1 MIWHIA
7 KKEIYHNLMTLRFVL
22 MIILLPVLM
31 LANALIYGFGDSGY
45 REEVNTYNRA
55 MESRLSYVKNNA
67 QKSLGRL
74 AMRGPG
80 EIYKRPSRF
89 KFCADGAAELIPNSI
104 PLSER
109 AGAGRGGGTVV
120 EEYSWREVWT
130 FEYLPSN
137 HSSDA
142 TTLIKIDWVFIGIF
156 MSFFVILFTFDAI
169 AGERVHGT
177 LSLMMSNQISRAQM
191 LLAKYLGAFFTLMVP
206 LTIGILMNLLIIYL
220 SGNIPFGSG
229 ASLPSNGWGPWFRI
243 FGMVGLFALHISIF
257 ILLGL
262 FFSSRVSNA
271 ITSLVWLLLT
281 WVCLAFIF
289 PSLLGLFVGTLDP
302 IPSIEIV
309 SSRKRTQLASI
320 ENEFRPTELL
330 EVTKLSEAPS
340 PDNPSVTRRWATYFT
355 RRHET
360 KTRIADEHV
369 DQQLK
374 QVQLARE
381 LTQISPIACFQYAM
395 EGLANTGIV
404 SYMNF
409 VKQVQR
415 YRQTFI
421 DFIKTED
428 RGDPDS
434 LHIYPVREGLSQ
446 KPVDPNAVPRFKEHI
461 SYQSVIFPVG
471 LLILFNVL
479 FFTAAQLSFLKCDL
493 K

>member
-1 MIWHIA
+1 MIWHVA
-7 KKEIYHNLMTLRFVL
+7 KKEIHHNLMTLRFVL

-31 LANALIYGFGDSGY
+31 VANALIYGFGDSGY
-45 REEVNTYNRA
+45 KEEVNTYHRA
-55 MESRLSYVKNNA
+55 MESRLSLVKDYA
-67 QKSLGRL
+67 EESLGKL

-80 EIYKRPSRF
+80 EIYKQPSPF
-89 KFCADGAAELIPNSI
+89 KFCADGTDELIPRSI
-104 PLSER
+104 PIVGS
-109 AGAGRGGGTVV
+109 GAARGGGVTTA
-120 EEYSWREVWT
+120 YHWRELWAL
-130 FEYLPSN
+130 EYLPSN
-137 HSSDA
+137 HGSDA
-142 TTLIKIDWVFIGIF
+142 TTRIKIDWVFIGIF

-169 AGERVHGT
+169 AGERAQGT
-177 LSLMMSNQISRAQM
+177 LSLMMSNQISRGQM
-191 LLAKYLGAFFTLMVP
+191 LFAKYLGAFFTLMVP

-220 SGNIPFGSG
+220 SESIPLSSG
-229 ASLPSNGWGPWFRI
+229 DWLKI
-243 FGMVGLFALHISIF
+243 LGMVGLFALHISIF
-257 ILLGL
+257 IFLGL

-309 SSRKRTQLASI
+309 ASRKRTQLANI
-320 ENEFRPTELL
+320 EDEFRPMELL

-340 PDNPSVTRRWATYFT
+340 PDNPSATRRWATYFT
-355 RRHET
+355 RKYET
-360 KTRIADEHV
+360 RTQIADTHV
-369 DQQLK
+369 DQQFR
-374 QVQLARE
+374 QVRLARE

-409 VKQVQR
+409 VKQVRR
-415 YRQTFI
+415 YRQAFT

-428 RGDPDS
+428 RNDPES

-446 KPVDPNAVPRFKEHI
+446 KPVDPNAVPRFEERP
-461 SYQSVIFPVG
+461 SYQSVLLPVG
-471 LLILFNVL
+471 LLILFNIL

>member
-31 LANALIYGFGDSGY
+31 VANALIYGFGDSGY
-45 REEVNTYNRA
+45 REEVNTYTLA
-55 MESRLSYVKNNA
+55 MERRLSRVKDDA
-67 QKSLGRL
+67 EESLGRL

-89 KFCADGAAELIPNSI
+89 KFCADGAAELIPNAI
-104 PLSER
+104 PI
-109 AGAGRGGGTVV
+109 AAHGGGRGGSGGVA
-120 EEYSWREVWT
+120 EDYSWREVWT
-130 FEYLPSN
+130 LEYLPSN
-137 HSSDA
+137 HGSDA

-169 AGERVHGT
+169 AGERAKGT
-177 LSLMMSNQISRAQM
+177 LSLMMSNQISRGQM
-191 LLAKYLGAFFTLMVP
+191 LFAKYLGTFFTLMVP
-206 LTIGILMNLLIIYL
+206 LIIGILMNLLVIYL
-220 SGNIPFGSG
+220 SGNIPFDAGSW
-229 ASLPSNGWGPWFRI
+229 LRI
-243 FGMVGLFALHISIF
+243 VGMIGLFALHISIF
-257 ILLGL
+257 IFLGL

-302 IPSIEIV
+302 IPSIEII
-309 SSRKRTQLASI
+309 SSRKRAQLANI
-320 ENEFRPTELL
+320 EDEFRPTELL
-330 EVTKLSEAPS
+330 ETTKLSEAPA
-340 PDNPSVTRRWATYFT
+340 PDNPSAARRWATYFT

-360 KTRIADEHV
+360 KTRIADQHV
-369 DQQLK
+369 DQQLR
-374 QVQLARE
+374 QVKLARE
-381 LTQISPIACFQYAM
+381 LTQISPIVCFQYAM

-409 VKQVQR
+409 VKQVRR

-428 RGDPDS
+428 RNDPES

-446 KPVDPNAVPRFKEHI
+446 KPVDPNAIPRFEERI

-471 LLILFNVL
+471 LLFLFNILFFSV
-479 FFTAAQLSFLKCDL
+479 AQLSFLKCDL

>member
-1 MIWHIA
+1 
-7 KKEIYHNLMTLRFVL
+7 MTLRFVL

-31 LANALIYGFGDSGY
+31 VANALIYGFGDSGY
-45 REEVNTYNRA
+45 REEVDTYNLG
-55 MESRLSYVKNNA
+55 MERRLSRVKEDA
-67 QKSLGRL
+67 ETSLGKL

-89 KFCADGAAELIPNSI
+89 KFCADGTDELIPNAIS
-104 PLSER
+104 LSER
-109 AGAGRGGGTVV
+109 AGGGRGGGAAV

-137 HSSDA
+137 HGSDA

-156 MSFFVILFTFDAI
+156 MSFFVILFTFDAV
-169 AGERVHGT
+169 AGERAQGT

-191 LLAKYLGAFFTLMVP
+191 LFAKYLGAFFTLMVP
-206 LTIGILMNLLIIYL
+206 LTIGILMNLLVIYL
-220 SGNIPFGSG
+220 SGNIPFDSG
-229 ASLPSNGWGPWFRI
+229 DWFRI
-243 FGMVGLFALHISIF
+243 LGMVGLFALHISIF

-309 SSRKRTQLASI
+309 SSRKRAQLANI
-320 ENEFRPTELL
+320 ENEFRPMELL
-330 EVTKLSEAPS
+330 EVTKLSKAPS
-340 PDNPSVTRRWATYFT
+340 PDNPSATRRWATYFT

-360 KTRIADEHV
+360 KTRIADQHV

-381 LTQISPIACFQYAM
+381 LTQISPIVCFQYAM

-404 SYMNF
+404 SYMDF
-409 VKQVQR
+409 VKQVRR

-428 RGDPDS
+428 KSDPDS

-446 KPVDPNAVPRFKEHI
+446 KPVDPNAVPRFEEYTSH
-461 SYQSVIFPVG
+461 QSVIFPVG
-471 LLILFNVL
+471 LLILFNIL
-479 FFTAAQLSFLKCDL
+479 SFTVAQLSFLKCDL

>member
-1 MIWHIA
+1 MVWQIA
-7 KKEIYHNLMTLRFVL
+7 KKEIHHNLMTLRFVL

-45 REEVNTYNRA
+45 REEVDTYNLATER
-55 MESRLSYVKNNA
+55 RLSRVKDDA
-67 QKSLGRL
+67 ETSLGRL

-89 KFCADGAAELIPNSI
+89 KFCADGADELIPNSI

-109 AGAGRGGGTVV
+109 AGAGRGGGIAA
-120 EEYSWREVWT
+120 EEYNWREVWT
-130 FEYLPSN
+130 LEYLPSN
-137 HSSDA
+137 HGSDA

-191 LLAKYLGAFFTLMVP
+191 LLAKYLGAFVTLMVP
-206 LTIGILMNLLIIYL
+206 LTLGILMNLLIIYL
-220 SGNIPFGSG
+220 SGSIPFNS
-229 ASLPSNGWGPWFRI
+229 SDCLRI
-243 FGMVGLFALHISIF
+243 LGMVGLFALHISIF
-257 ILLGL
+257 IFLGL

-281 WVCLAFIF
+281 WVGLAFIF

-309 SSRKRTQLASI
+309 SSRKRAQLSNI
-320 ENEFRPTELL
+320 EDEFQPMETLTL
-330 EVTKLSEAPS
+330 TKLSEAPA
-340 PDNPSVTRRWATYFT
+340 PDNPSATRRWATYLT

-360 KTRIADEHV
+360 KTRISDEHV
-369 DQQLK
+369 DQQLM
-374 QVQLARE
+374 QVRLARE
-381 LTQISPIACFQYAM
+381 LTQISPIVCFQYAM
-395 EGLANTGIV
+395 EGLSNTGIV
-404 SYMNF
+404 SYMDF
-409 VKQVQR
+409 VKQVRR

-428 RGDPDS
+428 KSDPDS

-446 KPVDPNAVPRFKEHI
+446 KPVDPNAIPRFEEQV
-461 SYQSVIFPVG
+461 SYQSVLFPVG
-471 LLILFNVL
+471 LLILFNAL

>member
-22 MIILLPVLM
+22 MIILLPLLM
-31 LANALIYGFGDSGY
+31 VANALIYGFGDSGY
-45 REEVNTYNRA
+45 REEVNTYHRA
-55 MESRLSYVKNNA
+55 MESRLSYVNNNA
-67 QKSLGRL
+67 QESLGRL

-80 EIYKRPSRF
+80 EIYKQPSPF
-89 KFCADGAAELIPNSI
+89 KFCADGTDELIPRSI
-104 PLSER
+104 PIVGS
-109 AGAGRGGGTVV
+109 GAARGGGVTTA
-120 EEYSWREVWT
+120 YSWRELWSL
-130 FEYLPSN
+130 EYLPSN
-137 HSSDA
+137 HGSDA

-169 AGERVHGT
+169 AGERAYGT
-177 LSLMMSNQISRAQM
+177 LSLMMSNQISRGQM
-191 LLAKYLGAFFTLMVP
+191 LFAKYLGAFFTLMVP
-206 LTIGILMNLLIIYL
+206 LVIGILMNLLIIYL
-220 SGNIPFGSG
+220 SESILFSSGSP
-229 ASLPSNGWGPWFRI
+229 LPSNGWGPRLRI
-243 FGMVGLFALHISIF
+243 LGMVGLFALHISIF
-257 ILLGL
+257 IFLGL

-309 SSRKRTQLASI
+309 SSRKRTQLANI
-320 ENEFRPTELL
+320 EDEYRPMELL

-340 PDNPSVTRRWATYFT
+340 PDNPSATRRWATYFT
-355 RRHET
+355 RRYET
-360 KTRIADEHV
+360 RTQIADTHV
-369 DQQLK
+369 DQQFR
-374 QVQLARE
+374 QVRLARE
-381 LTQISPIACFQYAM
+381 LTQISPIVCFQYAM
-395 EGLANTGIV
+395 EGLADTGIV

-409 VKQVQR
+409 VKQVRR

-428 RGDPDS
+428 RNDPDS

-446 KPVDPNAVPRFKEHI
+446 KPVDPNAVPRFEERM
-461 SYQSVIFPVG
+461 SYQNVIFPVG

>member
-7 KKEIYHNLMTLRFVL
+7 KKEIHHNLMTLRFVL

-31 LANALIYGFGDSGY
+31 VANALIYGFGDGGY
-45 REEVNTYNRA
+45 REEVDTYNLA
-55 MESRLSYVKNNA
+55 MERRLFGVKDDA
-67 QKSLGRL
+67 EESLGRL

-89 KFCADGAAELIPNSI
+89 KFCADGADELIPRSI
-104 PLSER
+104 PISER
-109 AGAGRGGGTVV
+109 AGGGRGGDAA

-137 HSSDA
+137 HGSDA
-142 TTLIKIDWVFIGIF
+142 TTLIKIDWVFIGTF
-156 MSFFVILFTFDAI
+156 MSFFVIMFTFDAI

-191 LLAKYLGAFFTLMVP
+191 LLAKYLGAFLTLMVP
-206 LTIGILMNLLIIYL
+206 LAIGILMNLLIIYI
-220 SGNIPFGSG
+220 SGNIRFDLADWLSI
-229 ASLPSNGWGPWFRI
+229 L
-243 FGMVGLFALHISIF
+243 GMVGLLALHISIF

-289 PSLLGLFVGTLDP
+289 PSLIGLFVGTLDP

-309 SSRKRTQLASI
+309 SSRKRVQLANI
-320 ENEFRPTELL
+320 EDEFRPMELL
-330 EVTKLSEAPS
+330 ETTKLSEAPS
-340 PDNPSVTRRWATYFT
+340 PDNPSATRRWATYFT
-355 RRHET
+355 RRYET
-360 KTRIADEHV
+360 KTRIADQHV
-369 DQQLK
+369 DQQLR

-381 LTQISPIACFQYAM
+381 LTQISPIVCFQYAM

-409 VKQVQR
+409 VKQVRR

-428 RGDPDS
+428 RSDPDS

-446 KPVDPNAVPRFKEHI
+446 KPVDLNAVPRFEERL
-461 SYQSVIFPVG
+461 SYQSVIFPVA
-471 LLILFNVL
+471 LLILFNIL
-479 FFTAAQLSFLKCDL
+479 FFTAAQLAFLKSDL

>member
-1 MIWHIA
+1 
-7 KKEIYHNLMTLRFVL
+7 MTLRFVL

-31 LANALIYGFGDSGY
+31 VANAFIYGFGDDGY
-45 REEVNTYNRA
+45 RQEVDAYNLA
-55 MESRLSYVKNNA
+55 MERRLSRVKDDA
-67 QKSLGRL
+67 EESLGKL

-89 KFCADGAAELIPNSI
+89 KFCADGTDELIPNSI
-104 PLSER
+104 PIAER
-109 AGAGRGGGTVV
+109 SGGSRGGSDGVS
-120 EEYSWREVWT
+120 EAYRWREVWT
-130 FEYLPSN
+130 LEYLPSN
-137 HSSDA
+137 HGSDA
-142 TTLIKIDWVFIGIF
+142 TVLIKIDWVFIGIF

-169 AGERVHGT
+169 AGERLHGT
-177 LSLMMSNQISRAQM
+177 LSLMMSNQISRGQV

-220 SGNIPFGSG
+220 SGNIPFDS
-229 ASLPSNGWGPWFRI
+229 SDCLRI
-243 FGMVGLFALHISIF
+243 LGMVGLFALHISIF
-257 ILLGL
+257 IFLGL

-289 PSLLGLFVGTLDP
+289 PSLIGLFVGTLDP

-309 SSRKRTQLASI
+309 SSRKRAQLANI
-320 ENEFRPTELL
+320 EDEFRPMELL
-330 EVTKLSEAPS
+330 ETTRLSEAPS
-340 PDNPSVTRRWATYFT
+340 PDNPSATHRWATYFT
-355 RRHET
+355 RKYET

-369 DQQLK
+369 DQQLR
-374 QVQLARE
+374 QVKLARE
-381 LTQISPIACFQYAM
+381 LTQISPIVCFQYAM

-404 SYMNF
+404 SYMDF
-409 VKQVQR
+409 VKQVRR

-428 RGDPDS
+428 RDDPES

-446 KPVDPNAVPRFKEHI
+446 KPVDPNAVPRFEERP

-471 LLILFNVL
+471 LLLLFNLV

>member
-31 LANALIYGFGDSGY
+31 VANALIYGFGDSGY
-45 REEVNTYNRA
+45 REEVNAYHLA
-55 MESRLSYVKNNA
+55 MERRLSRVKDDA
-67 QKSLGRL
+67 EESLGRL

-89 KFCADGAAELIPNSI
+89 KFCADGTDELIPNSI
-104 PLSER
+104 SLSER
-109 AGAGRGGGTVV
+109 AGGGRGGGAAV

-137 HSSDA
+137 HGSDA

-156 MSFFVILFTFDAI
+156 MSFFVILFTFDAV
-169 AGERVHGT
+169 AGERAQGT
-177 LSLMMSNQISRAQM
+177 LSLMMSNQISRGQV
-191 LLAKYLGAFFTLMVP
+191 LLAKYLGAFFILMVP
-206 LTIGILMNLLIIYL
+206 LTIGVLMNLLIIYL
-220 SGNIPFGSG
+220 SGNIRFN
-229 ASLPSNGWGPWFRI
+229 SNDCLRI
-243 FGMVGLFALHISIF
+243 LGMVGLFALHISIF
-257 ILLGL
+257 IFLGL

-309 SSRKRTQLASI
+309 SSRKRAQLANI
-320 ENEFRPTELL
+320 EDEFRPTELL
-330 EVTKLSEAPS
+330 ETTKLSQAPA
-340 PDNPSVTRRWATYFT
+340 PDNPSATRRWATYFT

-360 KTRIADEHV
+360 KTRIADQHV
-369 DQQLK
+369 DQQLR
-374 QVQLARE
+374 QVQIARE
-381 LTQISPIACFQYAM
+381 LTQISPIVCFQYAM

-409 VKQVQR
+409 VKQVRR

-428 RGDPDS
+428 KSDPDS

-446 KPVDPNAVPRFKEHI
+446 KPVDPNVVPRFEEYI

-471 LLILFNVL
+471 LLILFNLL
-479 FFTAAQLSFLKCDL
+479 FFTAAQLSFLKSDL

>member
-7 KKEIYHNLMTLRFVL
+7 KKEIYHNLMTLRFTL

-31 LANALIYGFGDSGY
+31 VANALIYGFGDSGY
-45 REEVNTYNRA
+45 REEVDAYNRA
-55 MESRLSYVKNNA
+55 MERRLSRVKDDTE
-67 QKSLGRL
+67 KSLGQL

-89 KFCADGAAELIPNSI
+89 KFCADGADELIPNAI
-104 PLSER
+104 PLAER
-109 AGAGRGGGTVV
+109 SGGSRGGNDIT
-120 EEYSWREVWT
+120 ETYRWREVWT
-130 FEYLPSN
+130 LEYLPSN
-137 HSSDA
+137 HGADA

-169 AGERVHGT
+169 AGERLHGT
-177 LSLMMSNQISRAQM
+177 LSLMMSNQISRGQM
-191 LLAKYLGAFFTLMVP
+191 LLAKYLGAFFTLMLP
-206 LTIGILMNLLIIYL
+206 LAIGILMNLLIIYL
-220 SGNIPFGSG
+220 SGNIPFDS
-229 ASLPSNGWGPWFRI
+229 SDWLRI
-243 FGMVGLFALHISIF
+243 LGMVGLFALHISIF
-257 ILLGL
+257 IFLGL

-289 PSLLGLFVGTLDP
+289 PSLIGLFVGTLDP

-309 SSRKRTQLASI
+309 SSRKRAQLASI
-320 ENEFRPTELL
+320 DDEFRPMELL
-330 EVTKLSEAPS
+330 EKTRLSEAPS
-340 PDNPSVTRRWATYFT
+340 PDNPSATRRWATYFM
-355 RRHET
+355 RRYET
-360 KTRIADEHV
+360 KTHIADEHV
-369 DQQLK
+369 DQQFR
-374 QVQLARE
+374 QVRLARG
-381 LTQISPIACFQYAM
+381 LTQISPIVCFQYAM

-404 SYMNF
+404 SYMDF
-409 VKQVQR
+409 VKQVRR

-428 RGDPDS
+428 REDPES

-446 KPVDPNAVPRFKEHI
+446 KPVDPNAIPRFEERI

-471 LLILFNVL
+471 LLFLFNVL

>member
-22 MIILLPVLM
+22 MVILLPVLM
-31 LANALIYGFGDSGY
+31 VANALIYGFGDSGY
-45 REEVNTYNRA
+45 REEVDVYNLA
-55 MESRLSYVKNNA
+55 MERRLSRVKDDA
-67 QKSLGRL
+67 EESLGKL

-104 PLSER
+104 PMSKR
-109 AGAGRGGGTVV
+109 AGGNRGDVAAG
-120 EEYSWREVWT
+120 YSWREVWT
-130 FEYLPSN
+130 LEYLPSN
-137 HSSDA
+137 HGSDV

-156 MSFFVILFTFDAI
+156 MSFFVILFTFDAV
-169 AGERVHGT
+169 AGERAQGT
-177 LSLMMSNQISRAQM
+177 LSLMMSNQISRGQM
-191 LLAKYLGAFFTLMVP
+191 LLGKYLGAFFTLMLP
-206 LTIGILMNLLIIYL
+206 LAIGILMNLLIIYI
-220 SGNIPFGSG
+220 SGNIPFDSGSP
-229 ASLPSNGWGPWFRI
+229 LPSNGWGPRLRI
-243 FGMVGLFALHISIF
+243 LGMVGLFALHISIF
-257 ILLGL
+257 IFLGL

-309 SSRKRTQLASI
+309 SSRKRAQLANI
-320 ENEFRPTELL
+320 DDEFRPMAFREA
-330 EVTKLSEAPS
+330 TKLKEVPS
-340 PDNPSVTRRWATYFT
+340 PDNPSATRRWAAYFT

-360 KTRIADEHV
+360 KTHIADEHV
-369 DQQLK
+369 DQQLR
-374 QVQLARE
+374 QVRLARE
-381 LTQISPIACFQYAM
+381 LTLISPIVCFQYAM

-404 SYMNF
+404 SYMDF
-409 VKQVQR
+409 VKQVRR

-428 RGDPDS
+428 RSDPDS

-446 KPVDPNAVPRFKEHI
+446 KPVDPNAVPRFEERI
-461 SYQSVIFPVG
+461 SHQSVFFPVG

-479 FFTAAQLSFLKCDL
+479 FFTAAQLSFLKYDL

>member
-31 LANALIYGFGDSGY
+31 LANALIYGFGNNGY
-45 REEVNTYNRA
+45 RAEVDAYTLA
-55 MESRLSYVKNNA
+55 MERRLSRVKDDA
-67 QKSLGRL
+67 EESLGRL

-89 KFCADGAAELIPNSI
+89 KFCADGADELIPRSVPI
-104 PLSER
+104 AER
-109 AGAGRGGGTVV
+109 SGASRGGAIG
-120 EEYSWREVWT
+120 EAYNWREVWT
-130 FEYLPSN
+130 LEYLPSN
-137 HSSDA
+137 HGGDA

-169 AGERVHGT
+169 AGERAHGT
-177 LSLMMSNQISRAQM
+177 LSLMMSNQISRGQM
-191 LLAKYLGAFFTLMVP
+191 LLAKYLGAFFTLMLP
-206 LTIGILMNLLIIYL
+206 LAIGVLMNLLIIYL
-220 SGNIPFGSG
+220 SGNIPFELGD
-229 ASLPSNGWGPWFRI
+229 SLRI
-243 FGMVGLFALHISIF
+243 LGMVGLFALHISIF
-257 ILLGL
+257 IFLGL

-302 IPSIEIV
+302 IPSMEIV

-320 ENEFRPTELL
+320 EDEFRPTELL

-340 PDNPSVTRRWATYFT
+340 PDNPSATRRWATYFM
-355 RRHET
+355 RRYET
-360 KTRIADEHV
+360 KTRIADAHV
-369 DQQLK
+369 DQQFQ
-374 QVQLARE
+374 QVRLARE
-381 LTQISPIACFQYAM
+381 LTQISPIVCFQYAM

-404 SYMNF
+404 SYMDF
-409 VKQVQR
+409 VKQVRR

-428 RGDPDS
+428 WNDPDS

-446 KPVDPNAVPRFKEHI
+446 KPVDPNAVPRFEERI

-479 FFTAAQLSFLKCDL
+479 FFTAAQLSSLKCDL

>member
-7 KKEIYHNLMTLRFVL
+7 KKEIYHNLTTLRFVL

-31 LANALIYGFGDSGY
+31 LANALIYGFGASGY
-45 REEVNTYNRA
+45 REEVDTYNLAIER
-55 MESRLSYVKNNA
+55 RLSRVKNDA
-67 QKSLGRL
+67 ETSLGRL

-89 KFCADGAAELIPNSI
+89 KFCADGADELIPNSI

-109 AGAGRGGGTVV
+109 AGAGRGGGIAA

-130 FEYLPSN
+130 LEYLPSN
-137 HSSDA
+137 HGSDA

-206 LTIGILMNLLIIYL
+206 LTLGILMNLLIIYL
-220 SGNIPFGSG
+220 SGSIPFNS
-229 ASLPSNGWGPWFRI
+229 SDCLRI
-243 FGMVGLFALHISIF
+243 LGMVGLFALHISIF
-257 ILLGL
+257 IFLGL

-281 WVCLAFIF
+281 WVGLAFIF

-309 SSRKRTQLASI
+309 SSRKRAQLSNI
-320 ENEFRPTELL
+320 EDEFQPMETLAL
-330 EVTKLSEAPS
+330 TKLSEAPA
-340 PDNPSVTRRWATYFT
+340 PDNPSATRRWATYFT

-360 KTRIADEHV
+360 KTRIADQHV

-374 QVQLARE
+374 QVRLARE
-381 LTQISPIACFQYAM
+381 LTQISPIVCFQYAM

-409 VKQVQR
+409 VKQVRR

-428 RGDPDS
+428 KSDPDS

-446 KPVDPNAVPRFKEHI
+446 KPVDPDAIPRFEEQV
-461 SYQSVIFPVG
+461 SYQSVLFPVG
-471 LLILFNVL
+471 LLILFNAL
-479 FFTAAQLSFLKCDL
+479 FFTAAQLSFLKSDL

>member
-7 KKEIYHNLMTLRFVL
+7 KKEIHHNLMTLRFVL

-31 LANALIYGFGDSGY
+31 VANALIYGFGDSGY
-45 REEVNTYNRA
+45 KEEVNTYHRA
-55 MESRLSYVKNNA
+55 MESRLSLVKGYA
-67 QKSLGRL
+67 EESLGKL

-80 EIYKRPSRF
+80 EIYKQPSPF
-89 KFCADGAAELIPNSI
+89 KFCADGTDELIPRSI
-104 PLSER
+104 PIVSS
-109 AGAGRGGGTVV
+109 GAARGGGVTTA
-120 EEYSWREVWT
+120 YHWRELWAL
-130 FEYLPSN
+130 EYLPSN
-137 HSSDA
+137 HGSDA
-142 TTLIKIDWVFIGIF
+142 TTRIKIDWVFIGIF

-169 AGERVHGT
+169 AGERAHGT
-177 LSLMMSNQISRAQM
+177 LSLMMSNPISRGQM
-191 LLAKYLGAFFTLMVP
+191 LFAKYLGAFFTLMVP
-206 LTIGILMNLLIIYL
+206 LVIGVLMNLLIIYL
-220 SGNIPFGSG
+220 SENIRFD
-229 ASLPSNGWGPWFRI
+229 LEDWLRVL
-243 FGMVGLFALHISIF
+243 GMVGLFALHISIF
-257 ILLGL
+257 IFLGL

-309 SSRKRTQLASI
+309 SSRKRTQLANI
-320 ENEFRPTELL
+320 EDEFRPMELL
-330 EVTKLSEAPS
+330 EGTKLSEAPS
-340 PDNPSVTRRWATYFT
+340 PENPSATRRWATYFT
-355 RRHET
+355 RRYET
-360 KTRIADEHV
+360 RTQIADTHV
-369 DQQLK
+369 DQQFR
-374 QVQLARE
+374 QVRLARE
-381 LTQISPIACFQYAM
+381 LTQISPIVCFQYAM

-404 SYMNF
+404 SYMDF
-409 VKQVQR
+409 VKQVRR

-428 RGDPDS
+428 RNDPES

-446 KPVDPNAVPRFKEHI
+446 KPVDPNAVPRFEERP

-471 LLILFNVL
+471 LLILFNIL

>member
-7 KKEIYHNLMTLRFVL
+7 KKEIHHNLMTLRFVL

-45 REEVNTYNRA
+45 REEMDAYNSAIER
-55 MESRLSYVKNNA
+55 RLSRVKDDA
-67 QKSLGRL
+67 EESLGRL

-89 KFCADGAAELIPNSI
+89 KFCADGAAELIPRSI
-104 PLSER
+104 PIAER
-109 AGAGRGGGTVV
+109 SGGGRGGSVG
-120 EEYSWREVWT
+120 EAYSWREVWT
-130 FEYLPSN
+130 LEYLPSN
-137 HSSDA
+137 HGSDA

-169 AGERVHGT
+169 AGERAQGT
-177 LSLMMSNQISRAQM
+177 LSLMMSNQISRGQM
-191 LLAKYLGAFFTLMVP
+191 LLAKYLGTFFTLMLP
-206 LTIGILMNLLIIYL
+206 LAIGILMNLLIIHL
-220 SGNIPFGSG
+220 SGNIPFDSDDW
-229 ASLPSNGWGPWFRI
+229 LRI
-243 FGMVGLFALHISIF
+243 LGMIGLFALHISIF
-257 ILLGL
+257 IFLGL
-262 FFSSRVSNA
+262 FFSGRVSNA

-289 PSLLGLFVGTLDP
+289 PSLLGLFIGTLDP
-302 IPSIEIV
+302 IPSIEVI
-309 SSRKRTQLASI
+309 SARQQAQLANI
-320 ENEFRPTELL
+320 ENEFRPMELL
-330 EVTKLSEAPS
+330 EVTKLREAPS
-340 PDNPSVTRRWATYFT
+340 PDNPSATRRWATYFT

-360 KTRIADEHV
+360 KTRIANEHV
-369 DQQLK
+369 DQQFR
-374 QVQLARE
+374 QVRLARE
-381 LTQISPIACFQYAM
+381 LTQISPIVCFQHAM
-395 EGLANTGIV
+395 EGLANTGII

-409 VKQVQR
+409 VKQVRR

-428 RGDPDS
+428 RNDPDS

-446 KPVDPNAVPRFKEHI
+446 KPVDPDAIPRFEERI

-471 LLILFNVL
+471 LLILFNIL
-479 FFTAAQLSFLKCDL
+479 FFTVAQLSFLKCDL